1 VGQQVF
7 VAGQIALCPATM
19 TMVEGGA
26 RAQACLS
33 LRHVDRVLKA
43 MNSQLG
49 LCYVTLAICYI
60 TSVSIIS
67 TAQEELNRFLELEV
81 SSSSI

>member
-1 VGQQVF
+1 MGQQVF

-26 RAQACLS
+26 RTEARLS

-43 MNSQLG
+43 MNSRLG
-49 LCYVTLAICYI
+49 LSYVTLVICYI
-60 TSVSIIS
+60 TDVSIIS
-67 TAQEELNRFLELEV
+67 TAHEELKRVLDLEV
-81 SSSSI
+81 SSSV